1 MTVSELKLK
10 LKQAELIEQQQRDM
24 PNDQYVAKLHYHA
37 IDAVSRIRFELMNH
51 PELSF
56 DDYYKIFAGSYD
68 KATTDP
74 RDI

>member
-10 LKQAELIEQQQRDM
+10 LKQAELIEQQQRNL
-24 PNDQYVAKLHYHA
+24 PNSEYVAKLHYHA
-37 IDAVSRIRFELMNH
+37 IDVTNRIRYELMNH

-56 DDYYKIFAGSYD
+56 DDYYEIFAGSYD